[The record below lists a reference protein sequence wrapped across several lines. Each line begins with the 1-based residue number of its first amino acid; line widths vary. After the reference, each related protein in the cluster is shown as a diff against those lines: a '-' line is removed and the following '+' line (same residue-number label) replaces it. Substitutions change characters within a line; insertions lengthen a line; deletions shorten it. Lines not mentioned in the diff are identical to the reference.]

1 MRKLLGRRPLLK
13 ESIVRVVDNEVDFQ
27 EGVVRV
33 NAPQF
38 NLRDFPV
45 QLDENTIASDIIL
58 GYAVNYFT
66 ARH

>member
-38 NLRDFPV
+38 HLRDFPV
-45 QLDENTIASDIIL
+45 QLNEATLARDIIL
-58 GYAVNYFT
+58 GYSLIIPSK
-66 ARH
+66 